1 MRTGA
6 VITGTGWAVTGFTG
20 VADLLTPGSA
30 AGVAFDPDR
39 DITGRGLR
47 HKDRASRL
55 ALGAAE
61 RALRASGLLGAD
73 LGAAAVV
80 VSSNFGNLDT
90 VCDFVDTIGVGTVT
104 EISPI
109 RVPHMSSNVTACW
122 VALAHGLRGPNL
134 TLCSGTPSGLDA
146 VAWARTLIAAG
157 RTDIVVVVGV
167 EPDTAPVARLHKETG
182 ADRWLDGAVALV
194 VESADHAEARGAVVQ
209 AAIRG
214 YGRSTDPD
222 SAIAAA
228 LAGSSTEI
236 GLRLGTGSAAP
247 SRAGSEDGPQLC
259 AGSAALSPAGSEDG
273 PKLGAGSAAPSR
285 VGTGGGPRFG
295 AGTTAANLRTLDLT
309 ALLGRCSGALG
320 VLQCAVGA
328 EYLAGQPQSELGV
341 LAVAGGPDDEG
352 EAGATAAVLLEKP
365 GVATESGDDRA
376 C

>member
-6 VITGTGWAVTGFTG
+6 VITGTGWAVAGFTG
-20 VADLLTPGSA
+20 VADLLTPGSV

-61 RALRASGLLGAD
+61 RALRASGLLGTD

-157 RTDIVVVVGV
+157 RTDIAVVVGV

-194 VESADHAEARGAVVQ
+194 VESADHAEARGAVAQ

-228 LAGSSTEI
+228 LAGSRTEI

-247 SRAGSEDGPQLC
+247 TRAGFEDGPQL
-259 AGSAALSPAGSEDG
+259 
-273 PKLGAGSAAPSR
+273 
-285 VGTGGGPRFG
+285 GTGASLRFG
-295 AGTTAANLRTLDLT
+295 AGTTAADPRTLDLT

-352 EAGATAAVLLEKP
+352 EAGAAAAVLLEKP
-365 GVATESGDDRA
+365 GAATESGDDRA